1 MKKLITTLIATVGIL
16 LVMSM
21 PSLARDTS
29 KDIPIKLVEGVS
41 EFLNGTLY
49 DIVQTGIPISK
60 HLVVIRTT
68 AYQADG
74 YDPWGNKLCFY
85 YVDIFNGIKVYVSPV
100 AQDPIDVMAEGNEA
114 YLDYLIDVG
123 EAVFS
128 DGGIGNLVRACKT
141 GVAPQKLKKR
151 GLFNIN

>member
-1 MKKLITTLIATVGIL
+1 MKKVLVILFTLIAMV
-16 LVMSM
+16 VS
-21 PSLARDTS
+21 PPALARDTS

-49 DIVQTGIPISK
+49 DVIQTGIPISK
-60 HLVVIRTT
+60 HLVVILTT

-74 YDPWGNKLCFY
+74 YDPRSNRLCFY
-85 YVDIFNGIKVYVSPV
+85 YVDIFKGIKVYVSSV
-100 AQDPIDVMAEGNEA
+100 AQDPIDVLAKGNEA

-123 EAVFS
+123 EAIFS

-141 GVAPQKLKKR
+141 GVAPQELEER
-151 GLFNIN
+151 DLFNIN